1 MHDELDNDSE
11 CHQMALLR
19 SIKHIRRLYNVFN
32 TTHVGTQ
39 LAAPRML
46 STWYVLWSLV
56 GGRRSL
62 VVGRW
67 SLVIGPWSC
76 VLGHW
81 SLVVCPWSVVVGPCI
96 LTVSR

>member
-56 GGRRSL
+56 VGRRSL

-67 SLVIGPWSC
+67 LLVRGRVSLAIGLW
-76 VLGHW
+76 
-81 SLVVCPWSVVVGPCI
+81 
-96 LTVSR
+96 